1 MWEGTGG
8 NWKTPHVMSS
18 HFGYKSKN
26 APKVKPEAGDMAQMV
41 ECLLSMYRVLGLIP
55 RFDHCTNCEW

>member
-1 MWEGTGG
+1 
-8 NWKTPHVMSS
+8 MSS

-55 RFDHCTNCEW
+55 RFDHCTNREW